1 MFLYL
6 KMFKS
11 QNVQFIFWLKIGR
24 LFDQYCMLLDTVD
37 IFFHEEPFLFA
48 SMNFSKG
55 AAMCPV
61 RLSICAA
68 MFIQVCVCLC
78 MRSQEVM
85 MCDVTLI
92 LRSGDPTEIGEGKN
106 PRLHAVSQSPRP
118 TSGLLR
124 RPFYRQAGL

>member
-1 MFLYL
+1 
-6 KMFKS
+6 
-11 QNVQFIFWLKIGR
+11 
-24 LFDQYCMLLDTVD
+24 MLLDTVD

-61 RLSICAA
+61 RSSICAA

-124 RPFYRQAGL
+124 RPFYRQAGLRLRRDHRVQ